1 MTGLRGLS
9 GGELSA
15 KLTAALP
22 DAVAGCD
29 DTAVWVNPD
38 QLAAAAAFF
47 KDEPELDFQFLNSVS
62 AVDFIEYF
70 DLVYHMTSL
79 RHRHTAVMKARLY
92 GRDGLTAPSVYPIWR
107 GADFQERE
115 IWDLM
120 GVRFEGHPNMKRI
133 MLWEGFEGHPLRKDF
148 L

>member
-1 MTGLRGLS
+1 MTGLRELS

-22 DAVAGCD
+22 DAAAGCD
-29 DTAVWVNPD
+29 DSAVWVNPD

-70 DLVYHMTSL
+70 DLVYHLTSL

-92 GRDGLTAPSVYPIWR
+92 GREELTAPSVYPIWR

>member
-1 MTGLRGLS
+1 MALPELTGP
-9 GGELSA
+9 ELSA

-29 DTAVWVNPD
+29 ETAVWVNPD
-38 QLAAAAAFF
+38 HLAAAAALL
-47 KDEPELDFQFLNSVS
+47 KDDPALDFQFLNSVS

-70 DLVYHMTSL
+70 DLVYHLTSL
-79 RHRHTAVMKARLY
+79 RRRHTAVMKTRLY
-92 GRDGLTAPSVYPIWR
+92 GREELTAPSVYPIWR

-120 GVRFEGHPNMKRI
+120 GVRFDGHPNMKRI
-133 MLWEGFEGHPLRKDF
+133 MLWEGFAGHPLRKDF